1 MPAMIDTIGLVA
13 AILTTLSFL
22 PQAVLVIRTRRT
34 EGISLAMYAM
44 FTTGVAGWLV
54 YGVLAGA
61 LPVILA
67 NAVTL
72 VLASVILVIKI
83 RAVVAAQ
90 PSAQGATFATST
102 PIAS

>member
-1 MPAMIDTIGLVA
+1 MTNMIDGIGILA

-22 PQAVLVIRTRRT
+22 PQAILVLRTRQT

-44 FTTGVAGWLV
+44 FTAGVAGWLA
-54 YGVLAGA
+54 YGLMSGA

-72 VLASVILVIKI
+72 VLAALILSIKV
-83 RAVVAAQ
+83 RAVLAAQ
-90 PSAQGATFATST
+90 PRHHGATFATSA